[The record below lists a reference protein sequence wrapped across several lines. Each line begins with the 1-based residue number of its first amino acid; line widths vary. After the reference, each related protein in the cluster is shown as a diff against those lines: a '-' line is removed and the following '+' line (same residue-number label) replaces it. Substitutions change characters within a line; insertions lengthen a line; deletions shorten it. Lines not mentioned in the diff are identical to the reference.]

1 MPPPFCANLP
11 DSHSEWQSASTLNP
25 HEVAMQRQLI
35 SSGSPF
41 EKPIGFSRA
50 VRVGNTIAV
59 SGTAPIAPGGGTAY
73 PGDLYRQTLTC
84 IEIIKDAI
92 EKAGGGLEDVIRTR
106 IMLVDISRWQEAA
119 SAHGKFFGVI
129 RPASTFVEV
138 SRFIDADWLVEMEA
152 DAVVV
157 Q

>member
-1 MPPPFCANLP
+1 LTAGERPSQRPQE
-11 DSHSEWQSASTLNP
+11 D
-25 HEVAMQRQLI
+25 AMERQLV

-50 VRVGNTIAV
+50 VRVGNIIAV

-73 PGDLYRQTLTC
+73 PGDLYRQTRTC
-84 IEIIKDAI
+84 LEIIKAAV
-92 EKAGGGLEDVIRTR
+92 ENAGGRLEDVIRTR

-119 SAHGKFFGVI
+119 SAHGKFFADI

-138 SRFIDADWLVEMEA
+138 SRFIDEDWLVEIEA
-152 DAVVV
+152 DCVVD
-157 Q
+157 QGTIA

>member
-1 MPPPFCANLP
+1 
-11 DSHSEWQSASTLNP
+11 
-25 HEVAMQRQLI
+25 MQRQLI

-106 IMLVDISRWQEAA
+106 IMLIDITRWQEAA

-157 Q
+157 SEGIV

>member
-1 MPPPFCANLP
+1 MA
-11 DSHSEWQSASTLNP
+11 
-25 HEVAMQRQLI
+25 RQLV

-50 VRVGNTIAV
+50 VREGNFIAV
-59 SGTAPIAPGGGTAY
+59 SGTTPIAPGGGTAY
-73 PGDLYRQTLTC
+73 PGDLYRQTLAC

-92 EKAGGGLEDVIRTR
+92 EKAGGRLEDVIRTR
-106 IMLVDISRWQEAA
+106 TMLVDITRWQEAA
-119 SAHGKFFGVI
+119 SAHGKFFGEI

-152 DAVVV
+152 DCVVI
-157 Q
+157 QGDK

>member
-1 MPPPFCANLP
+1 M
-11 DSHSEWQSASTLNP
+11 E
-25 HEVAMQRQLI
+25 RQLI

-73 PGDLYRQTLTC
+73 PGDLHRQTRTC

-92 EKAGGGLEDVIRTR
+92 ERAGGRLEDVIRTR
-106 IMLVDISRWQEAA
+106 IMLTDISRWQEAA
-119 SAHGKFFGVI
+119 RAHGEFFGDI
-129 RPASTFVEV
+129 RPASTFVQV
-138 SRFIDADWLVEMEA
+138 SGFIDADWLVEMEA
-152 DAVVV
+152 DCVVAQV
-157 Q
+157 